1 MTTSWKIQWKGH
13 FTSPRKTFKKKCVRL
28 VEEKLKR
35 LLKDTKEDSKKKCVR
50 FVEEKLKRLLKD
62 TKEDSS
68 KQKDSMFL

>member
-13 FTSPRKTFKKKCVRL
+13 FTLPRKTFKKKCVRL

-35 LLKDTKEDSKKKCVR
+35 LLKDTKEDS
-50 FVEEKLKRLLKD
+50 
-62 TKEDSS
+62 S